1 MQSRPRSLPSRLT
14 GAQSRGRGGV
24 WSQRGGRRDGSDGNI
39 PRRLPPDAL
48 AAAAAPADCTGG
60 RARGTEAEEGAEEE
74 AAGWDAR
81 GLGAFALPCPALPA
95 WLVAGGSSSQGFA
108 QEDVEAP
115 DSGVRAPVLSL
126 SREHKLCKRPGI
138 GAFPKEKQTVTNAL
152 GARAPPRPLGSQRS
166 SPASCTQT
174 PCFQSLPDAPQGSRF
189 HPLLPPFSLLS
200 LFWTGSP
207 HTVNK

>member
-1 MQSRPRSLPSRLT
+1 MDPTETSRGASRPTRWPPPPPPPT
-14 GAQSRGRGGV
+14 APGGARAAQRRRRGQRRRRRGGT
-24 WSQRGGRRDGSDGNI
+24 R
-39 PRRLPPDAL
+39 
-48 AAAAAPADCTGG
+48 
-60 RARGTEAEEGAEEE
+60 
-74 AAGWDAR
+74 AGWEPS
-81 GLGAFALPCPALPA
+81 PCPALPA
-95 WLVAGGSSSQGFA
+95 WLAAGGSSSQGFA